1 LNKGH
6 VAFFLNNIVKGAAVS
21 ALFFLAASFIPFIG
35 SVIIVFT
42 PLPLL
47 YYFSKLGRGGGAVVF
62 SLSAVL
68 VFITLVF
75 MHTEWHLL
83 VFFAMGFI
91 GITLSEIFRRRSSI
105 ESAVIFPVAVILGLF
120 LLFLGY
126 QSHVSGQM
134 PWSLVETNIS
144 AVIQENIQYYE
155 SQGLSQEM
163 IAMIKSD
170 LPKITELFTMIF
182 PAVFLITIALTVI
195 VNVISGKAFLQLRQR
210 PYPDFG
216 DLAVWKA
223 PEKFVWI
230 FILSGMC
237 LVGAVLLPAPP
248 WIETAGLNVLII
260 CMFVYLL
267 QGFSIVAYLFKER
280 RVPWFFR
287 YAFYLLVFTIQYLI
301 LVIAMVGLFDLWID
315 FRKLIRKKDKTID
328 V

>member
-6 VAFFLNNIVKGAAVS
+6 VAFFLKNIVTGAAVS

-47 YYFSKLGRGGGAVVF
+47 YYFSKFGRGGGGVVF
-62 SLSAVL
+62 FLSAVL
-68 VFITLVF
+68 VSIILGFV
-75 MHTEWHLL
+75 HTEWHLL
-83 VFFAMGFI
+83 VYLAMGLI
-91 GITLSEIFRRRSSI
+91 GISLSEIFRRRSSV
-105 ESAVIFPVAVILGLF
+105 EAAVIFPVALILGLF

-134 PWSLVETNIS
+134 PWSLVEKNIG

-163 IAMIKSD
+163 IGMIKSD

-195 VNVISGKAFLQLRQR
+195 VNVISGKAFLQLRQL

-216 DLAVWKA
+216 DLSAWKA
-223 PEKFVWI
+223 PEKLIWL
-230 FILSGMC
+230 FILSGICIVVAM
-237 LVGAVLLPAPP
+237 LVPAPP

-260 CMFVYLL
+260 CLFVYLL
-267 QGFSIVAYLFKER
+267 QGFAIVAYLFKER

-301 LVIAMVGLFDLWID
+301 LIVAMVGLFDLWID

>member
-1 LNKGH
+1 MNKGH
-6 VAFFLNNIVKGAAVS
+6 VAFFLKNIVTGAAVS

-91 GITLSEIFRRRSSI
+91 GVTLSEIFRRRSSV
-105 ESAVIFPVAVILGLF
+105 EAAVIFPVVAILGLF

-134 PWSLVETNIS
+134 PWSLVEKNIS

-163 IAMIKSD
+163 IAMIKTD

-182 PAVFLITIALTVI
+182 PALFLITVALTVI
-195 VNVISGKAFLQLRQR
+195 MNVISGKAFLQLRQL

-216 DLAVWKA
+216 DLSVWKA
-223 PEKFVWI
+223 PEKFVWVLI
-230 FILSGMC
+230 ISGMC
-237 LVGAVLLPAPP
+237 LVGAILMPAPP
-248 WIETAGLNVLII
+248 WIETTGLNVLII

-267 QGFSIVAYLFKER
+267 QGFAIVGYLFKER

-301 LVIAMVGLFDLWID
+301 LIIAMVGLFDLWID